1 MILLKLLFF
10 IIIWIMLGCLLLYID
25 LLSLSKKQLN
35 KLIKLNRT
43 TTWFKKLFL
52 IYIPIAPFLLVIGIF
67 VRFFIF
73 FNDLFLGKKY
83 LTKNIEGTL
92 YTVAQL
98 NGYEVPMKKSEEDE
112 EETYD
117 DDVDDD
123 DEVSEKTI
131 EKINRS

>member
-52 IYIPIAPFLLVIGIF
+52 IYIPIAPFLFVISIF
-67 VRFFIF
+67 VRFFIL

-98 NGYEVPMKKSEEDE
+98 NGYEVLMNRSEVDE

-123 DEVSEKTI
+123 EVSEKTI
-131 EKINRS
+131 EKIIRS

>member
-52 IYIPIAPFLLVIGIF
+52 IYIPIAPFLFVISIF
-67 VRFFIF
+67 VRFFIL

-98 NGYEVPMKKSEEDE
+98 NGYEVSMKKSEEDE
-112 EETYD
+112 EEIYD

-131 EKINRS
+131 KKINRS